1 MHRLASQKWPVG
13 VTEEH
18 CGPGVGLPAQL
29 GCRRG
34 SGGME
39 GDKYPKCSPL
49 ASVTPTGTVASP
61 GMGPGGTTEVSWASE
76 SLRVGV
82 ATGGTEPAPPRTG
95 GSGGAQGDVRT
106 PGF

>member
-1 MHRLASQKWPVG
+1 
-13 VTEEH
+13 
-18 CGPGVGLPAQL
+18 
-29 GCRRG
+29 
-34 SGGME
+34 ME

-76 SLRVGV
+76 TLRVGV
-82 ATGGTEPAPPRTG
+82 ATGGTEPALPCTG
-95 GSGGAQGDVRT
+95 GSGKAQGDVRT